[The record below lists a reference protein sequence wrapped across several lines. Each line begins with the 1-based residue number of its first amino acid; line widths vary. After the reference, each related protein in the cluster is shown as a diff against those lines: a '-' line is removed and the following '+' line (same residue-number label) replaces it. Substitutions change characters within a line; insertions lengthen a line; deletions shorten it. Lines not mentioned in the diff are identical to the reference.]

1 MVKITCETC
10 REEGLLQVIHN
21 YYRIRHYDGYKD
33 GKPVFHYHPL
43 TKEYVERELA
53 KQNLTLE
60 QLKSGQRP
68 MRESVKSGLKELGSS
83 KQNTDRIGSTHAIF
97 IYPSL

>member
-1 MVKITCETC
+1 MVKITCTC
-10 REEGLLQVIHN
+10 SEEGLLQVIHN
-21 YYRIRHYDGYKD
+21 YYRARHYDGYVN

-43 TKEYVERELA
+43 TREYVERELT

-68 MRESVKSGLKELGSS
+68 MRENVRSGLKGIGSS
-83 KQNTDRIGSTHAIF
+83 KENIEGLGSKDAIF